1 VLRTGADRWRNDR
14 RAAQE
19 SAILIGD
26 SDFCMTYGDGVASID
41 ITALLAF
48 HRAHGRLATVTAVR
62 PPGRFGALEIT
73 DDLVFAFI
81 EKPSGD
87 NGYIN
92 GGFFVLS
99 PKVLDYIEGDETV
112 WEQEPMQALAPAGQ
126 LAAFRHNGFWP
137 PMDTLRQKKLLE
149 APWESGQAEWKLW

>member
-1 VLRTGADRWRNDR
+1 
-14 RAAQE
+14 
-19 SAILIGD
+19 
-26 SDFCMTYGDGVASID
+26 MTYGDGVASID
-41 ITALLAF
+41 ITALLAVY
-48 HRAHGRLATVTAVR
+48 RAHAVR

-73 DDLVFAFI
+73 DDRVLAFI

-92 GGFFVLS
+92 GGGFFVLS

-112 WEQEPMQALAPAGQ
+112 WEQEPMQALARAGQ
-126 LAAFRHNGFWP
+126 LAAFRHNGFWQL
-137 PMDTLRQKKLLE
+137 MDTLREKKLLD